1 MTDTFTNYKTKSS
14 ATRAAQSFADNF
26 TAYTLKRIDVAEIDG
41 GFVATCVYETSL
53 NNVLAHIDDV
63 GTLKVNVA
71 GEPRERSTVD
81 APCAL
86 VWDLA
91 QEIVVKGKGA
101 RKDVIAAAVDQG
113 VNKFTART
121 QYQRWHEAYHA

>member
-1 MTDTFTNYKTKSS
+1 MQTYKTKSS
-14 ATRAAQSFADNF
+14 ATRAAHAFADAF
-26 TAYTLKRIDVAEIDG
+26 THYTLKRVDVSDVDDG
-41 GFVATCVYETSL
+41 FNATCVYETSL
-53 NNVLAHIDDV
+53 DNVLSHVDDV
-63 GTLKVNVA
+63 DALKVGIV
-71 GEPRERSTVD
+71 GEPRNRSTVD

-91 QEIVVKGKGA
+91 QEIVVKGKGT
-101 RKDVIAAAVDQG
+101 RKDVIAAAVDKG

>member
-1 MTDTFTNYKTKSS
+1 MQTYKTKSS
-14 ATRAAQSFADNF
+14 ALRAAHSFADSF
-26 TAYTLKRIDVAEIDG
+26 TAYTLKRVDIAEIDN
-41 GFVATCVYETSL
+41 GFVAMCVYETKRE
-53 NNVLAHIDDV
+53 NVVAHIDDV
-63 GTLKVNVA
+63 DALKVGICGA
-71 GEPRERSTVD
+71 PRERSTVD

-101 RKDVIAAAVDQG
+101 RKDVIAAAVDKG

>member
-1 MTDTFTNYKTKSS
+1 MQTYKTKSS
-14 ATRAAQSFADNF
+14 ALRAAHSFADAFN
-26 TAYTLKRIDVAEIDG
+26 AYTLKRVDVDEDHDG
-41 GFVATCVYETSL
+41 WLATCVYETSL
-53 NNVLAHIDDV
+53 DNVLAHIDDLDA
-63 GTLKVNVA
+63 LKVCIV
-71 GEPRERSTVD
+71 GEPRNRSTVA

-91 QEIVVKGKGA
+91 QEIVVKGKGT
-101 RKDVIAAAVDQG
+101 RKDVISAAVDKG

>member
-1 MTDTFTNYKTKSS
+1 MQTYKTASS
-14 ATRAAQSFADNF
+14 AKRAAQAFADNF
-26 TAYTLKRIDVAEIDG
+26 SAYTLKRIDTFELDDG
-41 GFVATCVYETSL
+41 FQATCFYETSTE
-53 NNVLAHIDDV
+53 NVLKHVDDV
-63 GTLKVNVA
+63 AALKIGVI
-71 GEPRERSTVD
+71 GEPRNRSTVD

-91 QEIVVKGKGA
+91 QAIVVEGKGA
-101 RKDVIAAAVDQG
+101 RKDVIAAAVEKG

>member
-1 MTDTFTNYKTKSS
+1 MQTYKTKSS
-14 ATRAAQSFADNF
+14 ALRAAHAFADNF
-26 TAYTLKRIDVAEIDG
+26 TAYTLKRVDVIDVDN
-41 GFVATCVYETSL
+41 GFNASCVFETSRD
-53 NNVLAHIDDV
+53 NVLARIDDV
-63 GTLKVNVA
+63 DVLKVGIV
-71 GEPRERSTVD
+71 GEARKRSTVD

-91 QEIVVKGKGA
+91 QEIVVEGKGA
-101 RKDVIAAAVDQG
+101 RKDVIAAAVDKG

>member
-1 MTDTFTNYKTKSS
+1 MTMSYKTKSS
-14 ATRAAQSFADNF
+14 AVRAAQSFADNF
-26 TAYTLKRIDVAEIDG
+26 NAYTLKRIDVVSDDDG
-41 GFVATCVYETSL
+41 HVASCVFETSRD
-53 NNVLAHIDDV
+53 NVLAHIDDV
-63 GTLKVNVA
+63 DALKINIVGEARNRSSVA
-71 GEPRERSTVD
+71 

-91 QEIVVKGKGA
+91 QAIVVEGKGA
-101 RKDVIAAAVDQG
+101 RKDVIAAAVEQG

>member
-1 MTDTFTNYKTKSS
+1 MQTYKTKSS
-14 ATRAAQSFADNF
+14 ALRAANAFADAF
-26 TAYTLKRIDVAEIDG
+26 APYTLKRIDVDETPEG
-41 GFVATCVYETSL
+41 HVATCVYETSRD
-53 NNVLAHIDDV
+53 NVLAHIDDLDA
-63 GTLKVNVA
+63 LKVCIM
-71 GEPRERSTVD
+71 GEPRNRSTVD

-91 QEIVVKGKGA
+91 QAIVVEGKGA
-101 RKDVIAAAVDQG
+101 RKDVIAAAVEKG

>member
-1 MTDTFTNYKTKSS
+1 MQTYKTASS
-14 ATRAAQSFADNF
+14 AKRAAQAFADNF
-26 TAYTLKRIDVAEIDG
+26 TAYTLKRVDVTETDDG
-41 GFVATCVYETSL
+41 HVASCVYETSRD
-53 NNVLAHIDDV
+53 NVVSHIDDV
-63 GTLKVNVA
+63 DSLKVGIV
-71 GEPRERSTVD
+71 GEPRNRSTVS

-91 QEIVVKGKGA
+91 QAIVVEGKGA
-101 RKDVIAAAVDQG
+101 RKDVIAAAVDKG

>member
-1 MTDTFTNYKTKSS
+1 MQTYKTKSS
-14 ATRAAQSFADNF
+14 ALRAAQAFADNF
-26 TAYTLKRIDVAEIDG
+26 TAYTLKRVDVAEIDN
-41 GFVATCVYETSL
+41 GFVATCVYETSRA
-53 NNVLAHIDDV
+53 NVVAHIDDV
-63 GTLKVNVA
+63 DALKVGIC
-71 GEPRERSTVD
+71 GEARKRSTVD

-101 RKDVIAAAVDQG
+101 RKDVIAAAVEKG

-121 QYQRWHEAYHA
+121 QYQRWHEAYNA